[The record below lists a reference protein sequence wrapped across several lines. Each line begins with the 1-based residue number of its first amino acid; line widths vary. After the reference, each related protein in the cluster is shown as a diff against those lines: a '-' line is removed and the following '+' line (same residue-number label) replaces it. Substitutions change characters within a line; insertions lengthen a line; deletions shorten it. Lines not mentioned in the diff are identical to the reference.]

1 MKTDQKKIIER
12 LQAAK
17 QQGKTTFRA
26 ASKEM
31 NVSPVSLFYYRRNVV
46 KMPHE
51 QYTKLQEY
59 LNNLNK

>member
-1 MKTDQKKIIER
+1 MKTEQQQIIER

-17 QQGKTTFRA
+17 NDGRTTFRA
-26 ASKEM
+26 ASRKM
-31 NVSPVSLFYYRRNVV
+31 NVSLVSLFYYRRNKV

-51 QYTKLQEY
+51 QYTKLENY

>member
-1 MKTDQKKIIER
+1 MKTDQQKIIEK
-12 LQAAK
+12 LQTAK
-17 QQGKTTFRA
+17 QLGKTTFRA
-26 ASKEM
+26 ASKKM

-51 QYTKLQEY
+51 QYTKLENY